1 MRFYI
6 HLEIIICRHLFF
18 LNDVGKDWR
27 NINLPEPKQ
36 MGESSPGKTTV
47 SPGSSNSKQRKSSE
61 SLSRGSSMAFLADGE
76 GTPIG
81 KKQCTLNRDQ
91 DDSDE
96 QARFESD
103 ADSDEESG

>member
-1 MRFYI
+1 M
-6 HLEIIICRHLFF
+6 
-18 LNDVGKDWR
+18 NDVGKDWR

-61 SLSRGSSMAFLADGE
+61 SLSRVSSMAFLTDGE

-96 QARFESD
+96 EEEIAKPKKPRFESD
-103 ADSDEESG
+103 ADSDEEEPG

>member
-1 MRFYI
+1 
-6 HLEIIICRHLFF
+6 
-18 LNDVGKDWR
+18 LNDVEKDWR
-27 NINLPEPKQ
+27 KINLPEPKQPKQ

-91 DDSDE
+91 VDSDE
-96 QARFESD
+96 EEEIAKPKKPRFESD
-103 ADSDEESG
+103 ADSDEEEPG